1 MEVYTGRFRLARLIE
16 HIGRGLKRIAKES
29 PELLV
34 ELVEVAADTYEN
46 WLDGEL
52 EIDALIVDMDAA
64 EAKRG
69 FIGPIEEKPYYKS
82 QRSGHDKASEVVKV
96 VAMAVSI
103 YSLLAELPTL
113 VKQWGQV
120 QATVRQLTQSV

>member
-1 MEVYTGRFRLARLIE
+1 MAAASSPLVTPQTGQLI
-16 HIGRGLKRIAKES
+16 GYGL
-29 PELLV
+29 LLGAAAV
-34 ELVEVAADTYEN
+34 GGKLV
-46 WLDGEL
+46 
-52 EIDALIVDMDAA
+52 IDAMIDDMDS
-64 EAKRG
+64 AKSKKG

-103 YSLLAELPTL
+103 YSMLAELPTL

-120 QATVRQLTQSV
+120 QATVRQLAQ